1 MIDGPSFD
9 HDLDTIRDAAEYLTE
24 TDGPAGSVADVSD
37 RIHQA
42 MLKTHYAKT
51 DRDRY
56 DALADIAAE
65 ITACMRELRHRSGGS
80 W

>member
-24 TDGPAGSVADVSD
+24 TDGSADSVADVAG
-37 RIHQA
+37 RVYEA
-42 MLKTHYAKT
+42 MIKAHRAQT

-56 DALADIAAE
+56 NALADAAAE